1 MRITF
6 RGRTN
11 KLFRESVTDACHFYL
26 QKLGVS
32 KRKLNNVRLILIV
45 ADMKYDQGSCVNT
58 NRPKTY
64 EITIH
69 NKLDKRSKF
78 KTLAHEIVHLKQW
91 LTGEM
96 KDHIKSEDI
105 TKTYW
110 KGKLWKNSGDELDDY
125 YDSPWEIEAYGKEE
139 GLYARWMEHV
149 KKRRKEER
157 ARKEG
162 Q

>member
-11 KLFRESVTDACHFYL
+11 KKFRESVTDACNFYL

-32 KRKLNNVRLILIV
+32 KRKLNNVTLIFRL
-45 ADMKYDQGSCVNT
+45 AEMKGDQGSCVNT
-58 NRPKTY
+58 SRPKTY

-69 NKLDKRSKF
+69 SKLDRKSKF
-78 KTLAHEIVHLKQW
+78 KTLAHEVVHLKQW

-96 KDHIKSEDI
+96 KDHIKRGDI
-105 TKTYW
+105 IKTYW

-157 ARKEG
+157 ALKERR
-162 Q
+162 